1 MKCMMNLD
9 PSGSALGNER
19 ATNGLFDEGVLF
31 CVHQRL
37 FAVDFAIARV
47 HENGSIV
54 SNRRDDAAFRRRVA
68 AVVWIAHNA
77 RLGRV
82 VASICC
88 RHQGQIV
95 FDALKKSLNS
105 PMKCHGLVYGLANF
119 TRSAHVALSAKSYAL
134 EFWKLRRSSRYWAV
148 ESERCLYATR
158 ATVSWPDDS
167 SLVACSCL
175 SVCVSRCT

>member
-1 MKCMMNLD
+1 MDYLT
-9 PSGSALGNER
+9 R
-19 ATNGLFDEGVLF
+19 VFLF

-88 RHQGQIV
+88 RYQGQIV
-95 FDALKKSLNS
+95 FDAMKEIVGLTDEMPWLGVRPLELHAIRPRGAIGEVVSLGILEVEKIVKVLGRGVGEVIVCDKGN
-105 PMKCHGLVYGLANF
+105 GLVA
-119 TRSAHVALSAKSYAL
+119 
-134 EFWKLRRSSRYWAV
+134 
-148 ESERCLYATR
+148 
-158 ATVSWPDDS
+158 
-167 SLVACSCL
+167 
-175 SVCVSRCT
+175 